1 MSDDAEDELKIIS
14 EGVEIYRRKYLRNA
28 YLISKEITGRSGMME
43 DIPDID
49 TLQRSRTFFEEM
61 DRAFQEAKRVAANA
75 ADAAKAAEPKLRALP
90 SPD

>member
-1 MSDDAEDELKIIS
+1 MSDDAEDRMKILR
-14 EGVEIYRRKYLRNA
+14 EGVDVYRQKYLRNA
-28 YLISKEITGRSGMME
+28 YLISREITGRSGMME

-61 DRAFQEAKRVAANA
+61 NRALQEAERAVAEEAAAAN
-75 ADAAKAAEPKLRALP
+75 DAAPKIRALP